1 MALVDRALVVGINCY
16 PGLGD
21 LHGAEADARDFFDWV
36 TSPAGGRVVPANA
49 KLIISTP
56 PASGKVRDA
65 LPDDT
70 QIKTFFRDVDDAA
83 NENNQ
88 NGDGLQAGERLW
100 LFFSGHGFAPSFDR
114 SALLVA
120 NTSPTVPENFACRLW
135 ADRLFQGGW
144 FKEILL
150 FQDACRNR
158 FSTVDLMPPTLVSR
172 DQPGTHRFYA
182 QATQDG
188 RLALEKPDA
197 TGKVRGVFTLTLMEA
212 LRGNARDP
220 FSGEITSA
228 RLMAYLQNNMQAKYT
243 PQEQQND
250 DYAQV
255 PDVYAPVPFVVV
267 PKVAGAAAAPGYPVR
282 VSLPGANL
290 PAVILDGSLNTIA
303 ENAVAQTWDLTL
315 PIGLYQLS
323 AAGGLEK
330 TFKVTGALKADG
342 SGDRVDV

>member
-1 MALVDRALVVGINCY
+1 MALVNRALVVGINCY
-16 PGLGD
+16 PAIGNLQ
-21 LHGAEADARDFFDWV
+21 GAEADAQDFYNWV
-36 TSPAGGRVVPANA
+36 TSPNGGGVDKANA
-49 KLIISTP
+49 KLILSKP

-70 QIKTFFRDVDDAA
+70 QIKAFFRDVDDAA

-144 FKEILL
+144 FKEVLL

-158 FSTVDLMPPTLVSR
+158 FTAVDLMPPTLVSR

-188 RLALEKPDA
+188 KLALEKPDG

-220 FSGEITSA
+220 ISGDVTSA
-228 RLMAYLQNNMQAKYT
+228 RLMAYLQSNMRAKYT
-243 PQEQQND
+243 QQEQQNE

-267 PKVAGAAAAPGYPVR
+267 PKAAGAVAAPGFPVR
-282 VSLPGANL
+282 VSLAAANL
-290 PAVILDGSLNTIA
+290 PAVILDGSLQKIA
-303 ENAVAQTWDLTL
+303 ETAAAQTWDLTL

-330 TFKVTGALKADG
+330 PFKVTGALKADG
-342 SGDRVDV
+342 SKERVDV

>member
-21 LHGAEADARDFFDWV
+21 LHGAEADAQDFYDWV
-36 TSPAGGRVVPANA
+36 TSPTGGGIAPANA
-49 KLIISTP
+49 RLIVSTP
-56 PASGKVRDA
+56 PPSGRVRDA

-70 QIKTFFRDVDDAA
+70 QIKAFFRDVDDAA
-83 NENNQ
+83 NENNL
-88 NGDGLQAGERLW
+88 GGTGLQAGERLW

-144 FKEILL
+144 FNEVLL

-158 FSTVDLMPPTLVSR
+158 FSAVDLMPPTLVDR
-172 DQPGTHRFYA
+172 EQPGTHRFYA

-188 RLALEKPDA
+188 KLALEKPDA
-197 TGKVRGVFTLTLMEA
+197 TGRVRGVFTLTLMEA

-220 FSGEITSA
+220 VSGEIDSR
-228 RLMAYLQNNMQAKYT
+228 RLMLYLQDNMRAKYT
-243 PQEQQND
+243 PQERQND

-255 PDVYAPVPFVVV
+255 PDVYAPVPFVIV
-267 PKVAGAAAAPGYPVR
+267 PKAAGADATPLFPVR
-282 VSLPGANL
+282 VSLPATNL
-290 PAVILDGSLNTIA
+290 PAVILDGSLRAIA
-303 ENAVAQTWDLTL
+303 ENAAAQTWDLAL
-315 PIGLYQLS
+315 PIGLYQLT
-323 AAGGLEK
+323 AANGLER

-342 SGDRVDV
+342 SGERVDV